1 MFILFRGI
9 FLFIM
14 YTFLYAWNVYGI
26 YFYLYGLGWNKSNIN
41 YKLIFKFNR
50 HYSKL
55 DDILRRGCILS
66 FIFFL
71 NLLIFTVL
79 QTNKDNKMDQFI
91 MRYFDDRYCPLFI
104 WCCYFGYIL
113 FPSYNVFNGLGRKYL
128 FKVLLSILVS
138 PFYNLEFRTIFA
150 ID

>member
-14 YTFLYAWNVYGI
+14 YSFLYAWNVYGI

-55 DDILRRGCILS
+55 DDILRRACILS

-79 QTNKDNKMDQFI
+79 QNVLAKQKGI
-91 MRYFDDRYCPLFI
+91 E
-104 WCCYFGYIL
+104 YICMWL
-113 FPSYNVFNGLGRKYL
+113 TAEKNCNNM
-128 FKVLLSILVS
+128 I
-138 PFYNLEFRTIFA
+138 
-150 ID
+150 